1 VEANYG
7 IPNNRENRWMA
18 ELIQREI
25 IFSKDVDS
33 RQELGDDFP
42 SFHFTHRNPIIDIRL
57 ASEIEADLLPAH
69 GLFLCIL
76 FYYDA

>member
-1 VEANYG
+1 LEANYG

-18 ELIQREI
+18 QLIQREI

-42 SFHFTHRNPIIDIRL
+42 SFHFTHRNPIIDTRL
-57 ASEIEADLLPAH
+57 ESEIAA
-69 GLFLCIL
+69 
-76 FYYDA
+76 